1 MSLATLQ
8 RGANTGSQWCLIAL
22 GFTLPISVALDN
34 LLIALFILFWFT
46 GGELASKFR
55 AVGRNPVAVAALG
68 LALIFL
74 IGMTWSGI
82 ELRKLGEPL
91 IDTLRF
97 ALLAI
102 FAHAFLD
109 AAVRRRAATAF
120 LIASTLILLIS
131 YGLSTGVLGAL
142 PGIKGNASYP
152 VVFKYHITHNLLM
165 AFATVLFALR
175 AMNAQT
181 RWHRAF
187 MWLLALAAACNVFL
201 MIPGR
206 TGQLAL
212 ACAIVYLGFA
222 RFSWRGLVGASAA
235 MAVLASA
242 IVLNPNLAMH
252 ARSMKALEEAS
263 AWKPGEAQPADSS
276 IGLRLEFYRN
286 SLALIA
292 ERPLFGAGTGAFKRA
307 YAERLGAS
315 SMLVTDHP
323 HNAYLEIGV
332 QLGLLGLCALAAL
345 LITQWRAAGTM
356 AVLHDRAAARSLV
369 ILFAVAGLV
378 SSTFSDHTEGWFYAW
393 ASAMFFA
400 TATWRK
406 P

>member
-1 MSLATLQ
+1 MSLETLQ

-22 GFTLPISVALDN
+22 GFTIPISVAVDN
-34 LLIALFILFWFT
+34 LLIVLFILLWFT
-46 GGELASKFR
+46 GGELPAKFR
-55 AVGRNPVAVAALG
+55 AIGRNPVAVAALG
-68 LALIFL
+68 LALTFL
-74 IGMTWSGI
+74 LGMTWSGI

-91 IDTLRF
+91 IDTLCF
-97 ALLAI
+97 VLLAL

-109 AAVRRRAATAF
+109 VRVRHRAETAF

-131 YGLSTGVLGAL
+131 YGLFTGVLGAL
-142 PGIKGNASYP
+142 PAIKGNASYP

-165 AFATVLFALR
+165 AFAAVLFALR
-175 AMNAQT
+175 AMNARS
-181 RWHRAF
+181 RWHRALL
-187 MWLLALAAACNVFL
+187 WLLALAAACNVFF

-222 RFSWRGLVGASAA
+222 RLSLRGLVGAGAA

-242 IVLNPNLAMH
+242 IALNPNLAMH
-252 ARSMKALEEAS
+252 ARAMKAHEEAS
-263 AWKPGEAQPADSS
+263 AWKPGEAQSADSS

-307 YAERLGAS
+307 YAEKLGAS
-315 SMLVTDHP
+315 RMLVTDHP

-345 LITQWRAAGTM
+345 LITQWRTAGATE
-356 AVLHDRAAARSLV
+356 VLHERAAARALV

-378 SSTFSDHTEGWFYAW
+378 SSTFSDHAEGWFYAW
-393 ASAMFFA
+393 ASAMLFA

-406 P
+406 A